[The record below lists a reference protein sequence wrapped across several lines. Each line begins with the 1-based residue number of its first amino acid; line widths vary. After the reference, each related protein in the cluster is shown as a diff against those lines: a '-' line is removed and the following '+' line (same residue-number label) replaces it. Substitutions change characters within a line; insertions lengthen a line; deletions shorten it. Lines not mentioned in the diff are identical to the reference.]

1 LNLPD
6 PIGEALR
13 WIDGGGLLA
22 YPTETVWGLGVDA
35 ASAQALARLREW
47 KGRDEDHP
55 VAILVESAEAALE
68 AGFELSPVARRLAG
82 RCWPGPLTLIVKG
95 PGGLAE
101 GVARPDGA
109 VGLRCSSHPLA
120 VALSRRLRRERGAF
134 LTSTSLNHSGD
145 PPARTVAEARS
156 LCGSA
161 AGEPLLIPVEG
172 GEAGGGQASTVI
184 DVSEDPPRVLRW
196 GAVAR
201 EDLASVLEELQ

>member
-35 ASAQALARLREW
+35 ASAQGLVRLREW

-55 VAILVESAEAALE
+55 VAVLVESMETALE
-68 AGFELSPVARRLAG
+68 AGFEFSPAARRLAS
-82 RCWPGPLTLIVKG
+82 RFWPGPLTLIVKG
-95 PGGLAE
+95 PGGLAD

-120 VALSRRLRRERGAF
+120 VALSRRLRQERGAF

-145 PPARTVAEARS
+145 PPARTLVEARS
-156 LCGSA
+156 LCGHT

-184 DVSEDPPRVLRW
+184 DLTEDPPRVLRW
-196 GAVAR
+196 GAVAQD
-201 EDLASVLEELQ
+201 ELELVLDQLQ